1 MNITKKH
8 IRNKSRNSKI
18 KEKYHIN
25 EKTHLTAGI
34 FFYFIIPWK
43 LLNEGSFNKLREEGG
58 RMGRGRKKIEKLIS
72 VPLRLLGTQ
81 EYVFQIPNQD
91 LQFKTIM
98 KYCVK
103 FNLTNFFR
111 YVHIACLAFSTCWK
125 NGDAVKSSCISGVVH
140 KARSFVKTGT
150 YKSL

>member
-1 MNITKKH
+1 
-8 IRNKSRNSKI
+8 
-18 KEKYHIN
+18 
-25 EKTHLTAGI
+25 
-34 FFYFIIPWK
+34 
-43 LLNEGSFNKLREEGG
+43 
-58 RMGRGRKKIEKLIS
+58 MGRGRKKIEKLIS

-111 YVHIACLAFSTCWK
+111 YVHIACLAFSTC
-125 NGDAVKSSCISGVVH
+125 
-140 KARSFVKTGT
+140 
-150 YKSL
+150 